1 MLGTPRAHQFIE
13 EMYTRLRTVNFSVEV
28 LTPSVSRLRVLPIPE
43 IGWSDWGSAERILET
58 AMRMGRLHELAARL
72 RERPVNDASVASLVS
87 RYQSNL
93 LLTYQESGAVA

>member
-93 LLTYQESGAVA
+93 LLTYQESAAVA